1 VFFVTMGTL
10 MNAIG
15 VLSVLSTMAE
25 AIPVVGSNLKVAAEL
40 ASKICQT
47 VQVRTL
53 LGLRFAVP
61 NFFSAQNIKDN
72 RKSYE
77 DLALHVEQLL
87 VAIASALQRTREERL
102 GAMTANV
109 ERLIKCVLIHNI
121 HVFGLRLWPTRVLEE
136 IQIAVH
142 DRTRSDTPSP
152 VGGCEQL
159 STWLCNT
166 TTDVTRSATDQD
178 NIKDMR
184 RQLQEVVVEFD
195 VRRSESLIL
204 ESMVILTWTLLS
216 GGCANAD

>member
-1 VFFVTMGTL
+1 MGTL

-47 VQVRTL
+47 VQVRPS
-53 LGLRFAVP
+53 LGSGFATYPHV
-61 NFFSAQNIKDN
+61 FSAQNIKGN

-109 ERLIKCVLIHNI
+109 ERLIKCVLINNVR
-121 HVFGLRLWPTRVLEE
+121 VFGLILWPTRVLEE

-159 STWLCNT
+159 STWLCKT
-166 TTDVTRSATDQD
+166 TTDVTRSAADQD

-195 VRRSESLIL
+195 VRRSESLIM
-204 ESMVILTWTLLS
+204 ESILTLRWTLLS
-216 GGCANAD
+216 GGCTNAD